1 MRLQSGILIKFENIC
16 IGVWRMKQE
25 MVDVAIVGYGPVSKL
40 LAALLGQKGWRVG
53 VYERFS
59 EPYPLPRAV
68 HLDDE
73 IARMLQSIL
82 PKSEIERILQPV
94 PDLYEWRNAE
104 QQLLLALDFSQDG
117 ISGWPGHLF
126 FNQPELEKVMDV
138 ACRNQPSVNVN
149 MGNDAIELKEFEN
162 HVELTVKDLHGE
174 IRTIHAKYVV
184 GCDGAN
190 SFVRK
195 NMDPA
200 ITDLG
205 FAADWLVVD
214 IVTKEEREWNPM
226 NLQLC
231 DPARPTTVVSGGP
244 GKRRWEFMALPGE
257 TKEGLNNED
266 VAWRLLEPWNIT
278 PSNAVLERHAVY
290 TFKALWADEWQKGR
304 LIIAGD
310 AAHLTPPFMGQGMCS
325 GLRDSINLAWK
336 LDLILSGKAAES
348 ILETYTAERKP
359 HNREVVEA
367 ALFLGNVICV
377 TDPVEARKRDEAFFT
392 GGVPEF
398 PEFPFL
404 TEGILYQSADGKN
417 NKYTGKLSFQGQ
429 VEYRGKS
436 GLFDDVVGSGWTI
449 ISPVNDP
456 KKVLNEEQIAF
467 LEDIGVK
474 FIEISELSEDNESF
488 SEKAVDIHG
497 KYKQY
502 FKETGLEVVV
512 VRPDFYLFGGTE
524 SLADLPLLVED
535 LSKQFDRF
543 RIPALN
549 N

>member
-1 MRLQSGILIKFENIC
+1 MEFLIKFENLC
-16 IGVWRMKQE
+16 IGVWRMKLE

-40 LAALLGQKGWRVG
+40 LAALLGQKGWKVG

-59 EPYPLPRAV
+59 EAYPLPRAV

-73 IARMLQSIL
+73 VARMLQSIL
-82 PKSEIERILQPV
+82 PNSELERILQPV

-126 FNQPELEKVMDV
+126 FNQPELEKVMDA
-138 ACRNQPSVNVN
+138 ACRKLPSVNVQ
-149 MGNDAIELKEFEN
+149 MGNEAFELKEFED
-162 HVELTVKDLHGE
+162 HAELMVKDLQGE
-174 IRTIHAKYVV
+174 VRTIHAKYIV

-195 NMDPA
+195 KMDTT

-205 FAADWLVVD
+205 FAADWLVID
-214 IVTKEEREWNPM
+214 IVTNEDREWNPM

-257 TKEGLNNED
+257 TKEDLNNVD
-266 VAWRLLEPWNIT
+266 VAWRLLEPWSIT

-290 TFKALWADEWQKGR
+290 TFKALWANEWQKGR
-304 LIIAGD
+304 LLLAGD

-325 GLRDSINLAWK
+325 GLRDSMNLAWK
-336 LDLILSGKAAES
+336 LDLILCGKAAES
-348 ILETYTAERKP
+348 ILKSYTEERKP

-417 NKYTGKLSFQGQ
+417 KKYTGKLSFQGQ
-429 VEYRGKS
+429 VNYRGKT
-436 GLFDDVVGSGWTI
+436 GLFDDVVGNGWTI

-456 KKVLNEEQIAF
+456 KKVLSEEQISF

-474 FIEISELSEDNESF
+474 FIEISESSEDKVAISD
-488 SEKAVDIHG
+488 KAVDVDG
-497 KYKQY
+497 NYNQY
-502 FKETGLEVVV
+502 FKDTGLEAVV

-524 SLADLPLLVED
+524 SLAELPLLVEN
-535 LSKQFDRF
+535 LSKQFSRF
-543 RIPALN
+543 MIPATA
-549 N
+549 

>member
-1 MRLQSGILIKFENIC
+1 MRLQNGALIKFKIIC
-16 IGVWRMKQE
+16 IGVWIMKQE
-25 MVDVAIVGYGPVSKL
+25 MVDVAIIGYGPVSKL
-40 LAALLGQKGWRVG
+40 LAALLGQKGWNVG
-53 VYERFS
+53 VFERFS
-59 EPYPLPRAV
+59 EAYPLPRAV

-73 IARMLQSIL
+73 VARMLQSIL
-82 PKSEIERILQPV
+82 PKSELGRILQPV
-94 PDLYEWRNAE
+94 PDFYEWRNGE
-104 QQLLLALDFSQDG
+104 RQLLLALDFSQVG

-138 ACRNQPSVNVN
+138 ACRNQPTVEVN
-149 MGNDAIELKEFEN
+149 MGNEAIELNEFED
-162 HVELTVKDLHGE
+162 HVELTVKDLEGE
-174 IRTIHAKYVV
+174 VHIIHAKFVV

-195 NMDPA
+195 NMNPT

-214 IVTKEEREWNPM
+214 IVTKDQREWNPM

-257 TKEGLNNED
+257 TKEDLNNED
-266 VAWRLLEPWNIT
+266 VAWRLLQPWNIN
-278 PSNAVLERHAVY
+278 SRNAELERHAVY
-290 TFKALWADEWQKGR
+290 TFKALWANEWQKGR

-325 GLRDSINLAWK
+325 GLRDSMNLAWK
-336 LDLILSGKAAES
+336 LDLILSGKATDS

-359 HNREVVEA
+359 HIREVVEA

-377 TDPVEARKRDEAFFT
+377 TDPEEARKRDEAFFT

-404 TEGILYQSADGKN
+404 TEGLLYQSADGKN

-429 VEYRGKS
+429 VEYRGKT
-436 GLFDDVVGSGWTI
+436 GLFNDVVGNGWTI
-449 ISPVNDP
+449 MSPVKDP
-456 KKVLNEEQIAF
+456 KKVLSGEQIAF

-474 FIEISELSEDNESF
+474 FIEISESSDDKEALSDF
-488 SEKAVDIHG
+488 AVDVDG
-497 KYKQY
+497 KYKNY
-502 FKETGLEVVV
+502 FNETGLEAVV
-512 VRPDFYLFGGTE
+512 VRPDFYIFGGTE

-549 N
+549 

>member
-1 MRLQSGILIKFENIC
+1 
-16 IGVWRMKQE
+16 MKQE

-40 LAALLGQKGWRVG
+40 LTALLGHKGWKVG

-59 EPYPLPRAV
+59 EAYPLPRAV

-73 IARMLQSIL
+73 VARMLQTIL
-82 PKSEIERILQPV
+82 PKSELERILQPV

-104 QQLLLALDFSQDG
+104 RQLLLALDFSQEG

-138 ACRNQPSVNVN
+138 ACSNQSTVNVN
-149 MGNDAIELKEFEN
+149 MGKEAISLREFDD
-162 HVELTVKDLHGE
+162 HVELTVKDQEGE
-174 IRTIHAKYVV
+174 VRTIHAKYVV

-190 SFVRK
+190 SFVRQT
-195 NMDPA
+195 MDPT

-257 TKEGLNNED
+257 TKEKLNNED
-266 VAWRLLEPWNIT
+266 VAWRLLEPWDINS
-278 PSNAVLERHAVY
+278 SNAVLERHAVY

-304 LIIAGD
+304 LILAGD

-325 GLRDSINLAWK
+325 GLRDSMNLAWK
-336 LDLILSGKAAES
+336 LDLILSGKAADS
-348 ILETYTAERKP
+348 ILKTYTAERKP
-359 HNREVVEA
+359 HIREVVEA
-367 ALFLGNVICV
+367 ALFLGTVICV
-377 TDPVEARKRDEAFFT
+377 TDPQEARKRDEAFFT
-392 GGVPEF
+392 GSVPEF

-404 TEGILYQSADGKN
+404 TEGMLYQSTDGK

-429 VEYRGKS
+429 VEYRGKT
-436 GLFDDVVGSGWTI
+436 GLFDDVVGNGWTI
-449 ISPVNDP
+449 MSPLNDP
-456 KKVLNEEQIAF
+456 KQVLTEEQMEF
-467 LEDIGVK
+467 LASIGAK
-474 FIEISELSEDNESF
+474 FIEISESLEGKEVLSDI
-488 SEKAVDIHG
+488 AVDVDG

-502 FKETGLEVVV
+502 FNETGLEAVV
-512 VRPDFYLFGGTE
+512 VRPDFYIFGGAE

-543 RIPALN
+543 KIPALN
-549 N
+549 

>member
-1 MRLQSGILIKFENIC
+1 
-16 IGVWRMKQE
+16 MKQE
-25 MVDVAIVGYGPVSKL
+25 MFDVAIVGYGPVAKL
-40 LAALLGQKGWRVG
+40 LASLLGQKGWKVG

-73 IARMLQSIL
+73 IARMLQSII
-82 PKSEIERILQPV
+82 PKNELERILQPV
-94 PDLYEWRNAE
+94 PDLYEWQNAE
-104 QQLLLALDFSQDG
+104 RQLLLGLDFSQDG

-126 FNQPELEKVMDV
+126 FNQPELERVMDV
-138 ACRNQPSVNVN
+138 ACRKQPSISVH
-149 MGNDAIELKEFEN
+149 MGNDAIELKEFED
-162 HVELTVKDLHGE
+162 HVELIVKDIQGE
-174 IRTIHAKYVV
+174 NRSIHAKYVV

-195 NMDPA
+195 NMDHT

-205 FAADWLVVD
+205 FVADWLVVD
-214 IVTKEEREWNPM
+214 IVTHEEREWTPM

-257 TKEGLNNED
+257 TKEDLNNEE

-278 PSNAVLERHAVY
+278 PNNAVLERHAVY
-290 TFKALWADEWQKGR
+290 TFKALWANEWQKGR
-304 LIIAGD
+304 LILAGD

-325 GLRDSINLAWK
+325 GLRDSMNLAWK
-336 LDLILSGKAAES
+336 LDLILSGKATES
-348 ILETYTAERKP
+348 ILETYTVERKP
-359 HNREVVEA
+359 HNRDVVEA

-377 TDPVEARKRDEAFFT
+377 TDPEAAEKRDEVFLT

-404 TEGILYQSADGKN
+404 TKGILYQSDDRMN

-429 VEYRGKS
+429 VKYEGKT
-436 GLFDDVVGSGWTI
+436 GLFDDVVGNGWTI
-449 ISPVNDP
+449 MSPVNHP
-456 KKVLNEEQIAF
+456 KKVLNEEQIQF
-467 LEDIGVK
+467 LEDIGVE
-474 FIEISELSEDNESF
+474 FIEISESSDDKEALSDVVID
-488 SEKAVDIHG
+488 VDG

-502 FKETGLEVVV
+502 FKETGLEAVV
-512 VRPDFYLFGGTE
+512 VRPDFYLFGGAE

-535 LSKQFDRF
+535 LSKQISRF
-543 RIPALN
+543 LITATV
-549 N
+549 

>member
-1 MRLQSGILIKFENIC
+1 MRLQSGVLIKFENIC
-16 IGVWRMKQE
+16 IGVWIMKQE

-40 LAALLGQKGWRVG
+40 LAALLGQKGWNVG

-59 EPYPLPRAV
+59 EAYPLPRAV

-73 IARMLQSIL
+73 VARMLQSIL
-82 PKSEIERILQPV
+82 PKSDLERILQPV
-94 PDLYEWRNAE
+94 PDFYEWQNGER
-104 QQLLLALDFSQDG
+104 QLLLALDFSEEG

-138 ACRNQPSVNVN
+138 ACRNQPTVNVN
-149 MGNDAIELKEFEN
+149 MGNEAIELKEFED
-162 HVELTVKDLHGE
+162 HVELTVKDLEGE
-174 IRTIHAKYVV
+174 VRIIHAKFVV

-195 NMDPA
+195 NMNPT

-214 IVTKEEREWNPM
+214 IVTKDQREWNPM

-244 GKRRWEFMALPGE
+244 GKRRWEFMALPSE
-257 TKEGLNNED
+257 TKEDLNNED
-266 VAWRLLEPWNIT
+266 VAWRLLQPWNINS
-278 PSNAVLERHAVY
+278 SNAELERHAVY
-290 TFKALWADEWQKGR
+290 TFKALWANEWQKGR
-304 LIIAGD
+304 LIIVGD

-325 GLRDSINLAWK
+325 GLRDSMNLAWK
-336 LDLILSGKAAES
+336 LDLILSGKAADS

-377 TDPVEARKRDEAFFT
+377 TDPEEARKRDEAFFT

-404 TEGILYQSADGKN
+404 TEGLLYQSADGKN

-429 VEYRGKS
+429 VEYRGKT
-436 GLFDDVVGSGWTI
+436 GLFDDVVGNGWTI
-449 ISPVNDP
+449 MSPVNDP
-456 KKVLNEEQIAF
+456 KKVLSGEQIAF

-474 FIEISELSEDNESF
+474 FIEISESSDDKEALSDF
-488 SEKAVDIHG
+488 AVDVDG

-502 FKETGLEVVV
+502 FKETGLEAVV

-524 SLADLPLLVED
+524 SLAELPQLVED
-535 LSKQFDRF
+535 LSKQISRF
-543 RIPALN
+543 QIPATA
-549 N
+549 

>member
-1 MRLQSGILIKFENIC
+1 
-16 IGVWRMKQE
+16 MKQE

>member
-1 MRLQSGILIKFENIC
+1 MRLQSGVLIKFENRC
-16 IGVWRMKQE
+16 IGVWIMKQE

-40 LAALLGQKGWRVG
+40 LAALLGQKGWKVG

-59 EPYPLPRAV
+59 EAYPLPRAV

-73 IARMLQSIL
+73 VARMLQSIL
-82 PKSEIERILQPV
+82 PKSELERILQPV
-94 PDLYEWRNAE
+94 PDLYEWRNADR
-104 QQLLLALDFSQDG
+104 QLLLALDFSQDG

-149 MGNDAIELKEFEN
+149 MGNEAIELKEFED

-174 IRTIHAKYVV
+174 FRTIHAKYVV

-195 NMDPA
+195 NMDNT

-205 FAADWLVVD
+205 FVADWLVVD

-244 GKRRWEFMALPGE
+244 GKRRWEFMALSGE
-257 TKEGLNNED
+257 TKEELNNEE

-278 PSNAVLERHAVY
+278 PSNSVLERHAVY
-290 TFKALWADEWQKGR
+290 TFKALWANDWQKGR

-325 GLRDSINLAWK
+325 GLRDSMNLAWK
-336 LDLILSGKAAES
+336 LDLILSGKAADS
-348 ILETYTAERKP
+348 ILETYTEERKP

-367 ALFLGNVICV
+367 ALFLGTVICV
-377 TDPVEARKRDEAFFT
+377 TDPVEARKRDEVFFT

-404 TEGILYQSADGKN
+404 TEGLLYQSADGKN

-429 VEYRGKS
+429 VEYRGKT
-436 GLFDDVVGSGWTI
+436 GLFDDVVGNGWTI
-449 ISPVNDP
+449 VSPLNNP
-456 KKVLNEEQIAF
+456 KKVLSEEQMEF
-467 LEDIGVK
+467 LEVIGAK
-474 FIEISELSEDNESF
+474 FIEISESTEGKEALSDI
-488 SEKAVDIHG
+488 AVDVDG

-502 FKETGLEVVV
+502 FNETGLEAVV
-512 VRPDFYLFGGTE
+512 VRPDFYLFGGAE

-535 LSKQFDRF
+535 LSKQLDRF

-549 N
+549 